1 MDRRTPYSLLK
12 WELYEEKF
20 KKKLPGPPSFYL
32 YSVIYIV
39 FLSRYLVD
47 GSFAPVVKNAD
58 AGDEWAASLLIRVIN
73 SAVVNDVLLC
83 TSQHVKAQVSPYTYS
98 RHRGGVYFVQ
108 SVEAPACA
116 EMTS

>member
-1 MDRRTPYSLLK
+1 MDRRTKYSLLK

-20 KKKLPGPPSFYL
+20 KKKLLGPPSFYL

-39 FLSRYLVD
+39 FLSRYVVD

-58 AGDEWAASLLIRVIN
+58 AGEDWAALLLIHVIN
-73 SAVVNDVLLC
+73 SALVNDVLLC
-83 TSQHVKAQVSPYTYS
+83 KSQHVKAQVSPYTYS
-98 RHRGGVYFVQ
+98 WHRGRVRIVQ

-116 EMTS
+116 EMTC